1 MYFHKEKLNEN
12 ELEEWFFYHIGR
24 LGKKG
29 SAYGE

>member
-12 ELEEWFFYHIGR
+12 ELEWFFYSIGR

-29 SAYGE
+29 SGYGE

>member
-12 ELEEWFFYHIGR
+12 ELEERFFYHIRR

-29 SAYGE
+29 SGYGE